1 MEEQLLDIFRE
12 QLKKRNDVIKE
23 MQISDETA
31 KLIQEKIID
40 QKNKDIVCQLYILLK
55 KIPVEFRCFYCKCG
69 YPLVSK
75 NMFRY
80 RESELKISEATLL
93 DMCRVKH
100 IWEKLFPD
108 INQRFGSW
116 CCMDFDCY
124 EKNIDDEKMLDQLL
138 TNEKSENNK
147 QYE

>member
-1 MEEQLLDIFRE
+1 
-12 QLKKRNDVIKE
+12 

-40 QKNKDIVCQLYILLK
+40 QENKDIVCQLYILLK

-100 IWEKLFPD
+100 IWKKLFPD
-108 INQRFGSW
+108 INERFGSW
-116 CCMDFDCY
+116 RCMDFDCY

-138 TNEKSENNK
+138 ANEKSENNK

>member
-1 MEEQLLDIFRE
+1 
-12 QLKKRNDVIKE
+12 
-23 MQISDETA
+23 MQISDETV

-40 QKNKDIVCQLYILLK
+40 QKNKDVVYQLYILLK
-55 KIPVEFRCFYCKCG
+55 KIPVEFRCFYCRCG

-100 IWEKLFPD
+100 IWKKLFPD
-108 INQRFGSW
+108 TNQRFGSW

-124 EKNIDDEKMLDQLL
+124 KKIINQDKKLDKLL
-138 TNEKSENNK
+138 VMTENNNEK
-147 QYE
+147 

>member
-1 MEEQLLDIFRE
+1 
-12 QLKKRNDVIKE
+12 

-40 QKNKDIVCQLYILLK
+40 QKNKDVVYQLYILLK
-55 KIPVEFRCFYCKCG
+55 KIPVEFRCFYCRCG

-80 RESELKISEATLL
+80 RESELKISKETLL

-108 INQRFGSW
+108 INERFGFW
-116 CCMDFDCY
+116 YCMDFDCY
-124 EKNIDDEKMLDQLL
+124 EKNIDYEKMLDQLL

>member
-1 MEEQLLDIFRE
+1 
-12 QLKKRNDVIKE
+12 

-40 QKNKDIVCQLYILLK
+40 QKNKDVVYQLYILLK
-55 KIPVEFRCFYCKCG
+55 KIPVEFRCFYCRCG

-100 IWEKLFPD
+100 IWKKLFPD
-108 INQRFGSW
+108 INERFGSW

-147 QYE
+147 QHE

>member
-12 QLKKRNDVIKE
+12 QFKKRNDVIKE

-40 QKNKDIVCQLYILLK
+40 QKNKDVVCQLYILLK
-55 KIPVEFRCFYCKCG
+55 KIPVEFRCFYCRCG

-100 IWEKLFPD
+100 IWKKLFPD
-108 INQRFGSW
+108 TNQRFGSW

-124 EKNIDDEKMLDQLL
+124 EKIVNQEKKLDKLL
-138 TNEKSENNK
+138 VMTENDNEK
-147 QYE
+147 

>member
-1 MEEQLLDIFRE
+1 
-12 QLKKRNDVIKE
+12 

-31 KLIQEKIID
+31 KLIQKKIID
-40 QKNKDIVCQLYILLK
+40 QENKDIVCQLYILLK

-80 RESELKISEATLL
+80 RESELKISKETLL

-108 INQRFGSW
+108 INERFGSW
-116 CCMDFDCY
+116 RCMDFDCY

-147 QYE
+147 QHE

>member
-1 MEEQLLDIFRE
+1 MKKQLLDIFRE

-23 MQISDETA
+23 MRISDETA

-40 QKNKDIVCQLYILLK
+40 QKNKNIVCQLYILLK

-80 RESELKISEATLL
+80 RESELKISKETLL

-108 INQRFGSW
+108 INERFGSW
-116 CCMDFDCY
+116 RCMDFDCY
-124 EKNIDDEKMLDQLL
+124 EKNIDDEKILDQLL

-147 QYE
+147 